1 MTLSDWTIY
10 KVKRSG
16 SYWHVQLQYASATSR
31 KANSKLFTDTFSG
44 NQQSFVV
51 INGVKTLYAGFDL
64 PRGSVTKVNIYLQ
77 PKLKD
82 YYYFP
87 PFLSWNWDLSLDAW
101 YPTSDNTFT
110 VTATGPVTQTDP
122 FELGSNPFSWS
133 VKTVGSVTA
142 GQRTLTL
149 VQAGSAGENKT
160 LRYSQTFFLK
170 NQIIYINEKQYRI
183 ARPAARTTAYEV
195 SLEVFEESYT
205 PSILEAV
212 TVPTLNSFYIEPTIG
227 KNIFEDLFEKNS
239 IPTGSLKIFYDFTSY
254 EDSHVKSVAPAASG
268 TYSGQIVGDFTEFST
283 TVNGEGYFNRD
294 NYLKIKNADELFS
307 RKFSFIFANSKTDN
321 SPSTMFSNFGGYTN
335 PTSGFA
341 IGLNS
346 ANKLYFQNYNELSP
360 YIATLNTHNAR
371 KNIFCVLGD
380 ENSIQLGRYN
390 VDKAC
395 FDILDATLNSNFI
408 RQSNNWYL
416 GTGVAASTE
425 NYSYDG
431 YMDYFMYFNQ
441 TLGVDQANI
450 IASGFYNQITGVAPT
465 IRTIPGDITGYTEV
479 LTGVTGY
486 IGYSGVLSGQEM
498 TRYTGYAVTGS
509 GITGRL
515 TITGDYNLY
524 ITGDTYSGFY
534 MQANL
539 DDYET
544 GVTGSTFYKV
554 AGGGSDEVSAIAY
567 DPNRNSLLVP
577 KTDNSNTPICE
588 LDLEGNLIR
597 TISSTFDSI
606 EGMCYMTGYFFA
618 LGEESASS
626 PANSSKIHYGPIKK
640 TNTNLGATSPGW
652 NTITLETWDT
662 PSNQGLEGITFNKKE
677 SCFYAVKEGGTNS
690 KGVYR
695 IKFDGSSGF
704 MFNPSFATD
713 LADIHFD
720 EKSNNFFLLSEQ
732 DNKIYQ
738 TTTGG
743 SLLYEKSVPMT
754 QPEGITFTSDVK
766 RMYVAGEPKEGGYFR
781 LNENLVNTY
790 ELLRGYTGF
799 FSGNQQFELSLFE
812 EKLFSGL
819 NIQPITGFGTGLSK
833 YEYTG
838 YSNVYVQS
846 GISGYLHSGYAYT
859 ALTGDPTGILIENS
873 GNTTIASSEVYDYFY
888 DKISYLLSRS
898 PDMVEYNYKR
908 FDINNPIS
916 LSYGKKYNQQGH
928 YEWASELATGAFT
941 LNTDAADDQVNLY
954 LNGVS
959 QHQGVL
965 KTSQNDLYENIYDT
979 LTGDYSLIDSMIVN
993 DRNFQT
999 QSRGQDEVIYDTLQ
1013 STELRQTTGITNT
1026 SEWVN
1031 ARALGITGDGVQA
1044 FINGQKIYSG
1054 AHLDYVVKEG
1064 FISGQNY
1071 LTGIT
1076 GHLTT
1081 YPDYTDLVTSTGV
1094 GLYDL
1099 TGRFLLDNVYYL
1111 NGVRQNPNN
1120 FLVYA
1125 TGVSL
1130 IVGTGVRIEG
1140 KQYITYNTS
1149 INYGD

>member
-10 KVKRSG
+10 KVKRAG
-16 SYWHVQLQYASATSR
+16 SYWQVQLQYASATSR
-31 KANSKLFTDTFSG
+31 QANSKLFTDTFSAS
-44 NQQSFVV
+44 QQSFVV

-64 PRGSVTKVNIYLQ
+64 PRGSVTKVNLYLH

-110 VTATGPVTQTDP
+110 VTTTGPVTEIDP
-122 FELGSNPFSWS
+122 FELGGNPFSWR
-133 VKTVGSVTA
+133 VKTVGALTA
-142 GQRTLTL
+142 GKRDLTL
-149 VQAGSAGENKT
+149 EETAGVNENKNI
-160 LRYSQTFFLK
+160 RYIQTFFLQ
-170 NQIIYINEKQYRI
+170 NQIIFINNKQYLISRAGFKVATNEANI
-183 ARPAARTTAYEV
+183 Q
-195 SLEVFEESYT
+195 VFEQGYS
-205 PSILEAV
+205 PSTLE
-212 TVPTLNSFYIEPTIG
+212 TVSNPTLNSFYMEPVSD
-227 KNIFEDLFEKNS
+227 KNIFQDLFEKNS

-254 EDSHVKSVAPAASG
+254 EDSHVKSISPAASG
-268 TYSGQIVGDFTEFST
+268 TYSGQIVGNFTEFSN
-283 TVNGEGYFNRD
+283 TVNGEGYFDRA
-294 NYLKIKNADELFS
+294 NYIKIQNADELFS
-307 RKFSFIFANSKTDN
+307 RKFSFIFANSKIDN

-360 YIATLNTHNAR
+360 YITTLNTHNAR

-390 VDKAC
+390 IDKAS
-395 FDILDATLNSNFI
+395 FDVLDVAVNPSFILKSD
-408 RQSNNWYL
+408 NWYL
-416 GTGVAASTE
+416 GTGNAIGPD

-441 TLGVDQANI
+441 TLGLEQANI
-450 IASGFYNQITGVAPT
+450 IASGFYNQITGVVPT
-465 IRTIPGDITGYTEV
+465 IRTIPGEITGYTEV

-486 IGYSGVLSGQEM
+486 IAYSGVLSGQEM

-515 TITGDYNLY
+515 NITGDHNLY
-524 ITGDTYSGFY
+524 ITGDSYSGFY
-534 MQANL
+534 MHANL
-539 DDYET
+539 DDYEL
-544 GVTGSTFYKV
+544 GVTGATFYNV
-554 AGGGSDEVSAIAY
+554 EGPGANEVSCVAY
-567 DPNRNSLLVP
+567 NPNRDTLLVP
-577 KTDNSNTPICE
+577 QTDNPNTPICE

-597 TISSTFDSI
+597 TIFTTFDSI
-606 EGMCYMTGYFFA
+606 EGICHMTGDFFA
-618 LGEESASS
+618 LAEETASS
-626 PANSSKIHYGPIKK
+626 PAHSSKIHYGPIKK
-640 TNTNLGATSPGW
+640 TDVNLGATSPGW

-662 PSNQGLEGITFNKKE
+662 PWNKGIEGIAFNKNE
-677 SCFYAVKEGGTNS
+677 NCFYGAKEGGTH

-695 IKFDGSSGF
+695 VKFDGSSGF
-704 MFNPSFATD
+704 MFDPAFATD
-713 LADIHFD
+713 LADIYFD
-720 EKSNNFFLLSEQ
+720 EKSNNFFLVSE
-732 DNKIYQ
+732 DDDKIYQ

-743 SLLYEKSVPMT
+743 SLLYEKSIPLEIF
-754 QPEGITFTSDVK
+754 EGITFTSDSK
-766 RMYVAGEPKEGGYFR
+766 KMYVAGEPKEGGYFR

-790 ELLRGYTGF
+790 ELLRTYTGF
-799 FSGNQQFELSLFE
+799 FSGNHKFPFSLFE
-812 EKLFSGL
+812 EKLFSGV

-838 YSNVYVQS
+838 YSDVYVQS
-846 GISGYLHSGYAYT
+846 GISGYLYSGYT
-859 ALTGDPTGILIENS
+859 HTPLTGDPTGVLIENS
-873 GNTTIASSEVYDYFY
+873 GNTTITSSAVYDYFY
-888 DKISYLLSRS
+888 DKISYLLPRS

-908 FDINNPIS
+908 FDTNDPIS
-916 LSYGKKYNQQGH
+916 LSYGNKYNQQGH
-928 YEWASELATGAFT
+928 YEWAAELGAGAFT
-941 LNTDAADDQVNLY
+941 LNTDATDHQVNLY

-999 QSRGQDEVIYDTLQ
+999 QSRGEDEVIYDTLQ
-1013 STELRQTTGITNT
+1013 PIELRQTTGITDT
-1026 SEWVN
+1026 EQWVD
-1031 ARALGITGDGVQA
+1031 ARVLGISGDGVQA
-1044 FINGQKIYSG
+1044 FMNGQKIYSG

-1071 LTGIT
+1071 VTGIT
-1076 GHLTT
+1076 GNLIT
-1081 YPDYTDLVTSTGV
+1081 YPDYADLVTSTGV

-1111 NGVRQNPNN
+1111 NGIRQNPNN
-1120 FLVYA
+1120 FLVYS

-1130 IVGTGVRIEG
+1130 IMGTGVRIEG
-1140 KQYITYNTS
+1140 KQYIIYNKS
-1149 INYGD
+1149 IGYGD